1 MPIAGFVQDNIM
13 PSVSVKFHDL
23 SVKHVNKEPNQN
35 VQLSPEMWPPLPQ
48 KLQQVLFFCQNRLS
62 FRFRSKSRGF
72 SRAGGRITRNFSR

>member
-23 SVKHVNKEPNQN
+23 SVKHVNKELNQN

-48 KLQQVLFFCQNRLS
+48 KLQQVIVSVFFSLKPIKFPFPLKIAR
-62 FRFRSKSRGF
+62 RK
-72 SRAGGRITRNFSR
+72 